1 MRLHL
6 LGLIGICLAGLA
18 LLVFTENIITSNL
31 FTATTH
37 TNIMAV
43 PRVLARR
50 VFRSS
55 SSLFGLRGNNLPAVN
70 TPSSLVTTTASATSA
85 IRPFSSTGSV
95 KMPSQMPSSGAL
107 VDLAKGRHS
116 IYKLG
121 KNSPVP
127 DEKIEELVNQAILN
141 VPSAFN
147 TQSTRLV
154 VLLHKEH
161 ERLWD
166 ITMDLFQARVK
177 EGTLPEE
184 MWKNQTQPKLQ
195 GFKNGLGTV
204 CQLLAFMPGYCANC
218 VIDPLL

>member
-31 FTATTH
+31 FAATTH

-50 VFRSS
+50 VFHSS
-55 SSLFGLRGNNLPAVN
+55 SSLFGLRGNNLAAVN
-70 TPSSLVTTTASATSA
+70 TPSPLVTTTTASAASA
-85 IRPFSSTGSV
+85 VRSFSSTGSV

-204 CQLLAFMPGYCANC
+204 SGFHQLIGSMLGGCAN
-218 VIDPLL
+218 